1 MLIRLLLCASEFVM
15 CKGGVQRAQP
25 FVLGTGAQRTVR
37 VKGGSHYRV
46 KGETPCPGDVM
57 FASYHTGYYLTHF
70 RTFRRILA
78 RFAPL
83 PFGKISEEQEENE
96 NETDKAQWSFR
107 QTWHL

>member
-1 MLIRLLLCASEFVM
+1 M
-15 CKGGVQRAQP
+15 
-25 FVLGTGAQRTVR
+25 LGTGAQRPVR

-57 FASYHTGYYLTHF
+57 LASYHTGYYLTHF
-70 RTFRRILA
+70 PQNLGSLRS
-78 RFAPL
+78 PC

-96 NETDKAQWSFR
+96 NETDKAQWSLW